1 MPNRES
7 LPPSLIREMPPPSV
21 ELTLA
26 GVLMRA
32 HMRTLPRRK
41 RREYLLAVMEA
52 LEEFEMNA
60 NVVRLRPASFDED
73 VAETRRQ
80 ATAWVRG
87 MTASFFMADMIR
99 DE

>member
-1 MPNRES
+1 MLDRSS
-7 LPPSLIREMPPPSV
+7 LPASLREEMPPPST
-21 ELTLA
+21 ELTLM

-32 HMRTLPRRK
+32 HLRSLPRKK
-41 RREYLLAVMEA
+41 RREYLLGVMDA

-60 NVVRLRPASFDED
+60 NVVRLRPASFDKE
-73 VAETRRQ
+73 VAATRRQ

-87 MTASFFMADMIR
+87 MTASFFMADMLR